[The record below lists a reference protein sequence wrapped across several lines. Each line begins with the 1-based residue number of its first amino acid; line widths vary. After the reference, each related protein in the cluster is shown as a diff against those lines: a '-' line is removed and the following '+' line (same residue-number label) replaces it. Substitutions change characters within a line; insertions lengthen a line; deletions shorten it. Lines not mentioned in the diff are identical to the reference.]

1 MPTSKDSSNPQSYE
15 LEVLTIV
22 NNEGDG
28 FDIRS
33 IFQECNIYESITRNF
48 LLGEVIV
55 SDAVAFLENAK
66 LFGQESIRIRFKQ
79 PAGYQSDELDEDD
92 LIDQV
97 FRIYKIDKIMRLNA
111 SAQAFKINFC
121 SPEMLESKR
130 KRISQAFRGSMTDIA
145 AKIGEEHL
153 EINNEDGWLKP
164 KLESYFE
171 VREKSQGDKYHVVIP
186 NWTVGYTI
194 NWLCKQAQGVDS
206 NSGLQDSFYW
216 YQTANGGYRIQSLD
230 SMMKTEY
237 GGGAPFTLKYGASQ
251 DGYDLPYDKADG
263 EGSIGMGRRILAYS
277 VNTQAD
283 VLKGVVNGLFSSKQT
298 TVDNTYKYYTE
309 KTYSFLETHY
319 GGEGQSMSPHPF
331 VRTQPE
337 NLHIGTNADKGDVE
351 ITGVREGNGIGD
363 YPDAHQILTSDS
375 SFVNDDKD
383 QIHQANHMTHLGSQQ
398 FRAAAN
404 QLLEYYTINVV
415 LSARTDISVGQLI
428 NLNIPSVRPGEGDT
442 DPIFHNGMHLITE
455 IMWNLTPSKCKVNV
469 KCVRDSVLTNIE
481 TTAIVY
487 GETETT

>member
-1 MPTSKDSSNPQSYE
+1 MESSNPQSYE
-15 LEVLTIV
+15 LDVLTIV

-28 FDIRS
+28 FDIRGT
-33 IFQECNIYESITRNF
+33 FQECNIYESIKRNF

-55 SDAVAFLENAK
+55 TDSIAFLENAK
-66 LFGQESIRIRFKQ
+66 LFGQESIRVRFKQ
-79 PAGYQSDELDEDD
+79 PSGIKSADLHEDD
-92 LIDQV
+92 LIDQI
-97 FRIYKIDKIMRLNA
+97 FRIYKIDKVMRLKD

-121 SPEMLESKR
+121 SPEMLTSKR

-145 AKIGEEHL
+145 AKIAEDHL
-153 EINNEDGWLKP
+153 GFSEWGVSDLTIPG
-164 KLESYFE
+164 FE

-237 GGGAPFTLKYGASQ
+237 GGGAPFTLKYGSSQ

-263 EGSIGMGRRILAYS
+263 EGSIGMGRRILAYT
-277 VNTQAD
+277 VDTQAD
-283 VLKGVVNGLFSSKQT
+283 VLRGVVDGLFSSKQT
-298 TVDNTYKYYTE
+298 TIDNTYKYYTE
-309 KTYSFLETHY
+309 KTYSFLETHF

-337 NLHIGTNADKGDVE
+337 NLYIGTNADKGDVE
-351 ITGVREGNGIGD
+351 IVGVREGKGIGD

-375 SFVNDDKD
+375 SFVNDDLD
-383 QIHQANHMTHLGSQQ
+383 QIHQANHMTHLGAQQ

-404 QLLEYYTINVV
+404 GLLNYYTINVV
-415 LSARTDISVGQLI
+415 LSARSDISVGQLI
-428 NLNIPSVRPGEGDT
+428 NLYIPSVRPGEGDS

-455 IMWNLTPSKCKVNV
+455 IMWSLTPTKCKTNV
-469 KCVRDSVLTNIE
+469 KCIRDSVLTNIE
-481 TTAIVY
+481 TTEIVY
-487 GETETT
+487 GETVTI